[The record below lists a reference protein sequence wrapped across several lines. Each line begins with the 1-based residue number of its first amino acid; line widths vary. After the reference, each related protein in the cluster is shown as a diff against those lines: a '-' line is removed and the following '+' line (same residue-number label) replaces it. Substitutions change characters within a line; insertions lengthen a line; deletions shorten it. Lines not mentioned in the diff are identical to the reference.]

1 MPRLYLVL
9 DKIKNMLFTGMC
21 CHSTSNKQPNTK
33 CERLKNPLKPEQAEA
48 ATLSQKNFLG
58 CSLGKVC
65 FHVQLETGSRTSKSE
80 YDAWSYSPGQELA
93 RKKRRPVPAKQLLL
107 KTATKANS
115 RINLY
120 IHLLVTL
127 TIITKFIKHP
137 TSITSS

>member
-1 MPRLYLVL
+1 MPRLYLVF

-21 CHSTSNKQPNTK
+21 CHSTSNRRPNTK
-33 CERLKNPLKPEQAEA
+33 CEHLKNTLKPEQAEA

-58 CSLGKVC
+58 CSLGKVY

-80 YDAWSYSPGQELA
+80 NDTWSWSPGQELA
-93 RKKRRPVPAKQLLL
+93 LKKRRPVPAKQLLL

-115 RINLY
+115 HIDLY
-120 IHLLVTL
+120 IHLPATL

-137 TSITSS
+137 TLITSS